1 MKKRLFIVDDHALV
15 RQGLVQ
21 LINNEADLV
30 VCGQA
35 SNAKDALKEI
45 RALNPDVVLMDLVLQ
60 GSHGLDLIKD
70 VLSFLPKLPVLV
82 ISMHDEV
89 IYAER
94 VLRAGAS
101 GFIMKL
107 EPFSRVLAGIHQV
120 CSGRY
125 YVSEVVQTRSLQKL
139 ANKLSSPISD
149 GTTKLNN
156 LSDREMQIFEC
167 IGQGKRS
174 LEIAAELHVS
184 VKTVETHRAHLKKKL
199 QIATSP
205 ALVRYAVEWRTL
217 SMRNE
222 GELLPNA
229 L

>member
-1 MKKRLFIVDDHALV
+1 MKKRLFLVDDHALV

-35 SNAKDALKEI
+35 SNAKDALREI
-45 RALNPDVVLMDLVLQ
+45 RASNPDIALMDLALQ

-70 VLSFLPKLPVLV
+70 VLSFLPKLPILV
-82 ISMHDEV
+82 ISMHDET

-94 VLRAGAS
+94 ALRAGAS
-101 GFIMKL
+101 GFVMKL

-125 YVSEVVQTRSLQKL
+125 YVSEAVQTRSLQKL

-149 GTTKLNN
+149 GTAKLNN
-156 LSDREMQIFEC
+156 LSDREMQVFEC

-222 GELLPNA
+222 GELLSNA